1 MIFLES
7 TLERLARLKTQA
19 ANLLTIMNLA
29 FGGAA
34 ILVTMNDKFALA
46 VLFIFVAGLLDRFDG
61 MTARKLGIES
71 ELGKQLDSMSDI
83 ISFGIAPA
91 LLIYAYATH
100 ELGTLAMVVTVMYI
114 ASGAFRLARFNI
126 SESNGFFT
134 GLPITAAGVVLTL
147 SYFAVPYVP
156 AVFYLF
162 FMILL
167 SFMMIS
173 TFSLRK
179 I

>member
-1 MIFLES
+1 MFLFES
-7 TLERLARLKTQA
+7 TIERLSRLKSQA
-19 ANLLTIMNLA
+19 ANLLTILNMA

-34 ILVTMNDKFALA
+34 ILVTMNDHFALA
-46 VLFIFVAGLLDRFDG
+46 VLFIFIAGLLDRFDG

-71 ELGKQLDSMSDI
+71 ELGKQLDSMSDV

-91 LLIYAYATH
+91 LLIYAYATN
-100 ELGTLAMVVTVMYI
+100 ELGTLAMVVTVIYI

-147 SYFAVPYVP
+147 SYFAVPYVSP
-156 AVFYLF
+156 VVYLF
-162 FMILL
+162 FMIIL

-173 TFSLRK
+173 TLSLRK

>member
-1 MIFLES
+1 
-7 TLERLARLKTQA
+7 
-19 ANLLTIMNLA
+19 
-29 FGGAA
+29 
-34 ILVTMNDKFALA
+34 
-46 VLFIFVAGLLDRFDG
+46 
-61 MTARKLGIES
+61 
-71 ELGKQLDSMSDI
+71 MSDI